1 MKFHS
6 KTNFKYVQ
14 SNELIFSLILV
25 VVFHTWFIK
34 IQFWIKNWNIIQLK
48 FRKKITFHNLH
59 FALIFRQSFSLIW
72 RTIILE
78 YSLTGQRWMV
88 CFTFFFPTV
97 DDCQLLTVKHQLST
111 VEKHLFFLS
120 FSTQKFIFIHALG
133 SVMTFLNGFLAARR
147 SWTTGSRFRTFLTLA
162 LALKKTSSGAS
173 IHEMTWRWPPW
184 IRVRVA
190 TRPLGKTWTGPPAKK
205 LISGHKTTLILILV
219 LTNDVVKT
227 FKIIFDNYVILGEVQ
242 FVWMTKTGTQKC
254 SVPTSNHLMA
264 LKCSIWT
271 YRI

>member
-1 MKFHS
+1 MISTNWNWWLINHYRQVNGDWWKQMKFHS
-6 KTNFKYVQ
+6 KTTFKYVQ

-34 IQFWIKNWNIIQLK
+34 IQFWIKNWIIIQVK

-111 VEKHLFFLS
+111 VDCQETSFFFFHFQLKSLYSFTHWAVWWLS
-120 FSTQKFIFIHALG
+120 
-133 SVMTFLNGFLAARR
+133 
-147 SWTTGSRFRTFLTLA
+147 
-162 LALKKTSSGAS
+162 
-173 IHEMTWRWPPW
+173 
-184 IRVRVA
+184 
-190 TRPLGKTWTGPPAKK
+190 
-205 LISGHKTTLILILV
+205 
-219 LTNDVVKT
+219 
-227 FKIIFDNYVILGEVQ
+227 
-242 FVWMTKTGTQKC
+242 WM
-254 SVPTSNHLMA
+254 A
-264 LKCSIWT
+264 F
-271 YRI
+271 